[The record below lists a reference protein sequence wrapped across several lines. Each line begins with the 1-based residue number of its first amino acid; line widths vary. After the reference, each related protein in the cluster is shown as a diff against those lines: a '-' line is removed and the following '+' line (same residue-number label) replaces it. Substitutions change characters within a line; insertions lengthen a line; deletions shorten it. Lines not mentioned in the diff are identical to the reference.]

1 MLSIPEEAARLWVAE
16 CSEQEQ
22 GWVPR
27 VELESLMGLIQ
38 EVELLRAPLLF
49 GWAHATDAV

>member
-1 MLSIPEEAARLWVAE
+1 MAG